1 MKLTRPI
8 LLITFSMLL
17 SACGNG
23 ITDTV
28 EGAATP
34 EIIEEDDA
42 DSDPGLPVGDGA
54 YVAFE
59 SLDFSYSDN
68 SVVEALF
75 RTRDLHGEPLD
86 SLGLSDFEVLEDT
99 HAVSRGETLLGFV
112 PVSSLPYELLTAI
125 VLDVSASTDAQE
137 LAQVTRAISEFI
149 GSSERNINSLISRQ
163 RVGIYTTDSAV
174 RRVVSFTDDKQVL
187 ELALDSV
194 QVSAASST
202 DLYGAVQRAAND
214 IDERY
219 VANSIVE
226 GAIILITDGRDSAD
240 RVSAAQ
246 AVAASRGLAVFSVAV
261 GPDADTAGLRTLAS
275 EGLESAPDYYSVAS
289 SVQAVQSRLLR
300 WLGSVYKLNYASPK
314 RRAEGATENSEH
326 AFELRA
332 VDNSNS
338 NAETAR
344 LQHTFNASRF
354 GEVRAVVSI
363 AGPQSI
369 TVGQTESYIAET
381 RWGGQTAS
389 IYSWSISG
397 QGCVLKASFQATARV
412 TAVQEGN
419 CQLLAVDTAHSAAT
433 TLSVDA
439 QNTRLEP

>member
-1 MKLTRPI
+1 MKLTRLIIP
-8 LLITFSMLL
+8 ITFSMLL

-28 EGAATP
+28 EAAAAP
-34 EIIEEDDA
+34 VPVQDD
-42 DSDPGLPVGDGA
+42 DVDGDPGLPVGDGA
-54 YVAFE
+54 YVSFE
-59 SLDFSYSDN
+59 SLDFSYGDN

-75 RTRDLHGEPLD
+75 RTRDQHNEPLD
-86 SLGLSDFEVLEDT
+86 SLSLSDFDVLED
-99 HAVSRGETLLGFV
+99 AQALNSAESLLGFV
-112 PVSSLPYELLTAI
+112 PVSSLPYELQTAI

-137 LAQVTRAISEFI
+137 LAQMTRAISEFI
-149 GSSERNINSLISRQ
+149 ASSERNINSLISRQ
-163 RVGIYTTDSAV
+163 RVAIYTADSAV
-174 RRVVSFTDDKQVL
+174 RRVVSFTGDQQVL

-219 VANSIVE
+219 LSNSIVE
-226 GAIILITDGRDSAD
+226 GAIILITDGKDNAD
-240 RVSAAQ
+240 RVTAAQ
-246 AVAASRGLAVFSVAV
+246 AMAASRGLAVFVIAV
-261 GPDADTAGLRTLAS
+261 GEGTDTTDLQGIAT
-275 EGLESAPDYYSVAS
+275 EGLESVPDYYSVIRG
-289 SVQAVQSRLLR
+289 VQAVQSRLLR

-314 RRAEGATENSEH
+314 RRAEGAASNSDH
-326 AFELRA
+326 SFELRA

-338 NAETAR
+338 NADTAR
-344 LQHTFNASRF
+344 LLHTFNASRF

-363 AGPQSI
+363 TGPQSI

-381 RWGGQTAS
+381 RWGGQVGS

-397 QGCVLKASFQATARV
+397 QGCVLMASFQATARV
-412 TAVQEGN
+412 TAVQQGN

-439 QNTRLEP
+439 QSTRLEP